1 MLSFFICFPYRSTKD
16 TQKRN
21 SSYFLEK
28 IKYLGR
34 LYDFDA
40 IDELTIRELQEVLD
54 LYDHGSDGNFDVM
67 RRMKMV
73 DLSGDVFVFCD

>member
-1 MLSFFICFPYRSTKD
+1 
-16 TQKRN
+16 
-21 SSYFLEK
+21 
-28 IKYLGR
+28 LGR